1 MKRILIWSLVI
12 LLFLNHTALVY
23 ADEVSEAGEIS
34 EADEEHEAEEVS
46 DETIDLVDV
55 FYTKTTEAD
64 HSLHVPFNRSWFRN
78 DARVY
83 NHDLAKLSLGLATSA
98 FRPESPLS
106 KKSQPAD
113 YNLRSFLD
121 QAGFA
126 NLRSDDYD
134 KDPSKYTV
142 STVMGHQTVGDG
154 EDSFELI
161 AVGICG
167 QGYADE
173 WESNLSVG
181 TGKNPTG
188 FSSAAHLV
196 YDRVFGYISEN
207 HLKGKMKIWVS
218 GFSRAAAVSNITA
231 SLLSDSDTFSQE
243 NVFAYTFATPMT
255 VRDKEPKSYENIF
268 NICGKMD
275 PVTNIP
281 FADWGYSRYGITFST
296 PAMETDSD
304 FWTKRKKADEVY
316 KEVTGISYWANPDI
330 SGQLRVLIDCL
341 LHICPDVETYH
352 KSLEKYLI
360 SLWEKHDAVSLM
372 TRLLEMAEDPVLIN
386 DDNRLEAN
394 ILMNQISYL
403 LLDYVGTQN
412 AFRRFN
418 QNASVGANFMQAHT
432 PELYVSWVFSVDD
445 AAELYSDSVNYTL
458 LYVNGDTEV
467 TLSRDDKVLETLETG
482 ESNLDSHHYL
492 GVRDHK
498 ITVLIP
504 RDHKYTISMRSNREQ
519 TVEVFEADFQVGRH
533 APEET
538 LKYSSNMKTDDV
550 MTVKYDVSSRTL
562 IPDRS
567 SIAFT
572 HYEQEKSITRV
583 DLMLNAYSYSETVT
597 WRDLVL
603 FFLMTAVLSVITVL
617 FVISLLSMWIRHRY
631 KRKRGFIP
639 EDTRFRPLP
648 IICFFLILEVFLT
661 KEFLTALYN
670 ISPSEI
676 NSFKIVIGALILI
689 IAFYGYRR
697 KKNRFHRMIIYAAA
711 LLTGADVM
719 MTTSITVGAVLY
731 IAAYILLC
739 VNYAREDRPGIFR
752 ILIWIALSAAA
763 ICFLMSKVEGD
774 FGYLFYLAALYII
787 SGTALVVTSFTHS
800 ARISRGSFL
809 LFTAGILIVLN
820 TAWGNNFFLHFG
832 SAALHYI
839 AMCIVASAGSGFTLP
854 TLVPEYASGPEEKPA

>member
-1 MKRILIWSLVI
+1 MTMKRILIWSLIIV
-12 LLFLNHTALVY
+12 LFLNHAALVY
-23 ADEVSEAGEIS
+23 AD
-34 EADEEHEAEEVS
+34 EVS

-55 FYTKTTEAD
+55 FYTKTTGED

-126 NLRSDDYD
+126 DLRSDDYD

-330 SGQLRVLIDCL
+330 SSQLRVLIDCL

-352 KSLEKYLI
+352 KRGS
-360 SLWEKHDAVSLM
+360 
-372 TRLLEMAEDPVLIN
+372 P
-386 DDNRLEAN
+386 
-394 ILMNQISYL
+394 
-403 LLDYVGTQN
+403 
-412 AFRRFN
+412 
-418 QNASVGANFMQAHT
+418 
-432 PELYVSWVFSVDD
+432 
-445 AAELYSDSVNYTL
+445 
-458 LYVNGDTEV
+458 
-467 TLSRDDKVLETLETG
+467 
-482 ESNLDSHHYL
+482 
-492 GVRDHK
+492 GV
-498 ITVLIP
+498 P
-504 RDHKYTISMRSNREQ
+504 S
-519 TVEVFEADFQVGRH
+519 
-533 APEET
+533 
-538 LKYSSNMKTDDV
+538 
-550 MTVKYDVSSRTL
+550 
-562 IPDRS
+562 
-567 SIAFT
+567 
-572 HYEQEKSITRV
+572 
-583 DLMLNAYSYSETVT
+583 
-597 WRDLVL
+597 
-603 FFLMTAVLSVITVL
+603 FFLQQ
-617 FVISLLSMWIRHRY
+617 
-631 KRKRGFIP
+631 
-639 EDTRFRPLP
+639 
-648 IICFFLILEVFLT
+648 
-661 KEFLTALYN
+661 
-670 ISPSEI
+670 
-676 NSFKIVIGALILI
+676 
-689 IAFYGYRR
+689 
-697 KKNRFHRMIIYAAA
+697 
-711 LLTGADVM
+711 
-719 MTTSITVGAVLY
+719 
-731 IAAYILLC
+731 
-739 VNYAREDRPGIFR
+739 
-752 ILIWIALSAAA
+752 
-763 ICFLMSKVEGD
+763 
-774 FGYLFYLAALYII
+774 
-787 SGTALVVTSFTHS
+787 
-800 ARISRGSFL
+800 GS
-809 LFTAGILIVLN
+809 
-820 TAWGNNFFLHFG
+820 
-832 SAALHYI
+832 
-839 AMCIVASAGSGFTLP
+839 
-854 TLVPEYASGPEEKPA
+854 